1 MRGGRSDMAQ
11 LPGRRLDCIRI
22 SGYSVSVR
30 KTQSPP
36 PGDLLWAFADPTRLR
51 ILNLLHAGD
60 LCVGDLVQLLGVPQ
74 PTASRHLAH
83 LRAAGLVEARKEGLW
98 VFYALAKPKSPFHH
112 KLVDCLDCCFRE
124 VPELREDLQ
133 QVERLR
139 RTGGCCPMHE
149 PCGTPGGAKAA
160 RSPARCCR

>member
-1 MRGGRSDMAQ
+1 MA
-11 LPGRRLDCIRI
+11 
-22 SGYSVSVR
+22 
-30 KTQSPP
+30 KTQSPL
-36 PGDLLWAFADPTRLR
+36 PGELLQACADPTRLR

-98 VFYALAKPKSPFHH
+98 VFYALAQPGSAFHSR
-112 KLVDCLDCCFRE
+112 LVNCLSCCVDE
-124 VPELREDLQ
+124 MPELHADLRRA
-133 QVERLR
+133 ERLR

-149 PCGTPGGAKAA
+149 PCGTASRGKAA
-160 RSPARCCR
+160 RPQARCS